1 MWASRFRY
9 KPRFGAW
16 HLWIPFNSSWM
27 DRSWQIKRRMQIA
40 KPLNVSLIWNGSSP
54 GAHALTVNATD
65 LQGQTRQ
72 SQTVIVNLNT
82 PPLSAAVAASGDT
95 LASIS
100 QANGVSVNEVVALNP
115 GLASQ
120 APNDPVYPGY
130 QVNFTLTLNPP
141 DPE

>member
-1 MWASRFRY
+1 
-9 KPRFGAW
+9 
-16 HLWIPFNSSWM
+16 M
-27 DRSWQIKRRMQIA
+27 DTVQLLVDGQIVADQTEDAVA

-120 APNDPVYPGY
+120 TPNDPVYPGY
-130 QVNFTLTLNPP
+130 QVNLPHA
-141 DPE
+141 